1 MRLLMDEFGLGW
13 YQAWDI
19 TRRTFAYTNHTL
31 LPEALET
38 WPVDMLGRVLPRH
51 LQIIYEINHR
61 FLTGEVEKR
70 WPGDAAKKQADQR
83 AKELED
89 ELANAE
95 SLPAWSRGDVA
106 ISRASLPVGASTR
119 TSSSRGSVPGM
130 GVAPA
135 GTQIA
140 NTGHHHLLI
149 DDPTVDFTVPLPT
162 SDQVLHFG
170 GGQTETTIK
179 LKPGKHTLQ
188 LVFGDW
194 KHQAF
199 NPTLASEKITITVK

>member
-1 MRLLMDEFGLGW
+1 MNMRLLCPLLLSFGALAAPGAMAANDTYSAIKEAAKQQANAKMAEKFNLPTAAPAGAKVYIISPANDATVSSPVTVVFGLSG
-13 YQAWDI
+13 
-19 TRRTFAYTNHTL
+19 L
-31 LPEALET
+31 
-38 WPVDMLGRVLPRH
+38 
-51 LQIIYEINHR
+51 
-61 FLTGEVEKR
+61 
-70 WPGDAAKKQADQR
+70 
-83 AKELED
+83 
-89 ELANAE
+89 
-95 SLPAWSRGDVA
+95 
-106 ISRASLPVGASTR
+106 
-119 TSSSRGSVPGM
+119 

-162 SDQVLHFG
+162 SEQVVHFG
-170 GGQTETTIK
+170 AGQTETTLK

-199 NPTLASEKITITVK
+199 NPTLASDKVTITVK